1 MKTRTTARR
10 IDVGLGA
17 IVVALGIFV
26 LLQGQELDFYLEGI
40 PGPGFFPTLLA
51 GALAITGALLCL
63 SGLFGS
69 KDTSE
74 DFEPPTREQAK
85 RSLGIW
91 VAMLASVLLVSVAGF
106 LIAMLV
112 LVGILI
118 FGLEGK
124 RNLRGLAAVI
134 LIPLSCYLLFAEL
147 LQVQL
152 PTGVFGI

>member
-1 MKTRTTARR
+1 MKTRTRAQR

-17 IVVALGIFV
+17 IVIALSIFV

-63 SGLFGS
+63 SGLFSS

-124 RNLRGLAAVI
+124 RNLRGLVAVI

>member
-1 MKTRTTARR
+1 MKRTKAQQ
-10 IDVGLGA
+10 IDVGVGA

-26 LLQGQELDFYLEGI
+26 LLQSQELDFYLEGI
-40 PGPGFFPTLLA
+40 PGPGFFPSLLA
-51 GALAITGALLCL
+51 GALAVAGGLLCL
-63 SGLFGS
+63 AGFIGS

-74 DFEPPTREQAK
+74 DLELATRAQAK
-85 RSLGIW
+85 RSLGVW
-91 VAMLASVLLVSVAGF
+91 VALLGSVLLVSVAGF

-112 LVGILI
+112 LVGVLI

-134 LIPLSCYLLFAEL
+134 LIPLSAHLLFAEL

>member
-1 MKTRTTARR
+1 VSTRTRAQR

-26 LLQGQELDFYLEGI
+26 FLQSQELDFYLEGI
-40 PGPGFFPTLLA
+40 PGPGFFPTLVA
-51 GALAITGALLCL
+51 AALAITGALLCL

-74 DFEPPTREQAK
+74 DLEPATREQVK

-91 VAMLASVLLVSVAGF
+91 VAMLASVLLISFAGF
-106 LIAMLV
+106 LLAMLV
-112 LVGILI
+112 LVGVLI
-118 FGLEGK
+118 FGLEGQ

>member
-1 MKTRTTARR
+1 MKRTKAQR

-17 IVVALGIFV
+17 IVLALGLFV
-26 LLQGQELDFYLEGI
+26 LLQGQELDFYLGGI
-40 PGPGFFPTLLA
+40 PGPGFFPSLLA
-51 GALAITGALLCL
+51 GALAITGTLLCL

-74 DFEPPTREQAK
+74 DFDPPTRAQAK
-85 RSLGIW
+85 RSLAVW
-91 VAMLASVLLVSVAGF
+91 VALLAAVLLVSVAGF
-106 LIAMLV
+106 LLAMLALVAV
-112 LVGILI
+112 LV

-134 LIPLSCYLLFAEL
+134 LIPVAAHLLFAEL
-147 LQVQL
+147 LLVDL